1 MQNMKILRAQLC
13 AYEEN
18 IPYAMVTIVESEG
31 ATRSKGKM
39 MVYESG
45 EVLGSVGGGTIEQ
58 LAIRDA
64 RAAIA
69 SGVGGLRS
77 YDLNTQAAKDG
88 HACSGA
94 MQVLIEPY
102 GTRSTLVLSG
112 AGHVN
117 KAVLPIAK
125 GLGFR
130 TILVDNRP
138 EELIADAIALADK
151 FVPVTNFEEG
161 LKALDVADG
170 AYYVLA
176 GPNHECDGSALAG
189 ALTKNGKYVGMIG
202 GPPKIK
208 NIFAK
213 LKDRGFTQ
221 EQLDFV
227 HTPIGLDISSERPEE
242 IAISIMA
249 EVLMVKNDKGR
260 PAHI

>member
-1 MQNMKILRAQLC
+1 MQNMKILRAQLR

-18 IPYAMVTIVESEG
+18 LPYAMVTIVESEG
-31 ATRSKGKM
+31 STRSKGKM
-39 MVYESG
+39 LVYETG
-45 EVLGSVGGGTIEQ
+45 EVLGSVGGGAIEQ

-69 SGVGGLRS
+69 SGVGGLKS

-94 MQVLIEPY
+94 MQIFIEPY
-102 GTRSTLVLSG
+102 GTRSTLVLCG

-117 KAVLPIAK
+117 KAVLPVAK
-125 GLGFR
+125 NLGFR

-151 FVPVTNFEEG
+151 FVPVKNFEEG
-161 LKALDVADG
+161 IREMEIAPG
-170 AYYVLA
+170 AFFVLA
-176 GPNHECDGSALAG
+176 GPNHDCDGAALAG
-189 ALTKNGKYVGMIG
+189 VLTKNGKYVGMIG

-213 LKDRGFTQ
+213 LKEKGYTQ

-249 EVLMVKNDKGR
+249 EILMVKNGKDR
-260 PAHI
+260 PANI